1 VSRSEVEDVKD
12 ALGLGIFS
20 FLSLHD

>member
-20 FLSLHD
+20 FLWLHD